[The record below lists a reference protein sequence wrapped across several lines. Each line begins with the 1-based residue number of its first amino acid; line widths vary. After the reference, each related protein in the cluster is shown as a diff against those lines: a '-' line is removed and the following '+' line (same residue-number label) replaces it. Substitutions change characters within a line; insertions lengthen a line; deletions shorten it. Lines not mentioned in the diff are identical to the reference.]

1 MQLIRDRVEEHG
13 FDYAGGFTLNP
24 RHAIALALIS
34 FDRDDHAQAAEVAE
48 LFPELIADAA
58 AAGYAPYRSH
68 VAFMDLIA
76 DQYDRERLSAPR
88 LHRRRI
94 KDAVDPQGILS
105 PGKQGIWP
113 GRSTERQKAG

>member
-1 MQLIRDRVEEHG
+1 MRLIRARVESRG

-24 RHAIALALIS
+24 RHAIALALVS
-34 FDRDDHAQAAEVAE
+34 FDRDDPEQAAQVRA

-76 DQYDRERLSAPR
+76 DQYDAHGSA
-88 LHRRRI
+88 LRRTVERI
-94 KDAVDPQGILS
+94 KDALDPAGILA

-113 GRSTERQKAG
+113 AGRRASTAP